1 MVLSYCSSNVG
12 GNVDRTLLDIPKL
25 QLNPLLQ
32 QQQNP
37 GASFSTTSSSKF
49 ISTSSNSLTSQ
60 NSSFTSS
67 NSSSSS
73 EVVSSSVRRKTNPI
87 LFSAPKPFNP
97 HNPNV
102 VAGVGGGPPGV
113 ARSASAKDSP
123 YGKPP
128 ELKPKR

>member
-102 VAGVGGGPPGV
+102 ATGVGAPGV